1 MHIHL
6 TDLQHTCLEI
16 TKKQQRSYD
25 PSNLSKTIQNQN
37 HQYLLIPRANSPPK
51 KMENEVP
58 GPPQLSPR
66 MLPNAPGT
74 PQDPADLQGT
84 PQEHSRAPRG
94 RSQDPSRTP
103 QDSPSVPAAPPGTLH
118 RASRTPSKHFQ
129 DTSGTEPPASENKAT
144 RFNGL
149 GHQVA
154 SAESRSVYNLRR
166 RPSKRRLKNITNY
179 VSSMFHDFVRI

>member
-1 MHIHL
+1 MTIQGPQIHLPKSCFRYFLDTCLSTLILELLKNSWFLLHIHL

-51 KMENEVP
+51 KVENEVP

-84 PQEHSRAPRG
+84 PQDHSRAPRG

-103 QDSPSVPAAPPGTLH
+103 QDKPQRPRSTPRDPAQSFQNSLEAFPG
-118 RASRTPSKHFQ
+118 
-129 DTSGTEPPASENKAT
+129 
-144 RFNGL
+144 
-149 GHQVA
+149 
-154 SAESRSVYNLRR
+154 YLR
-166 RPSKRRLKNITNY
+166 
-179 VSSMFHDFVRI
+179 H